1 MKQTIIVTSIALL
14 AACGG
19 SPTSP
24 TPTSSTPSTAQT
36 TPAPPPVAEPPA
48 PQPQPPT
55 PTPTPAPTPAPA
67 PAPTKVVL
75 HASVESSHWYAG
87 ASFTLPDNFDIVI
100 EGQTV
105 KIATLDPLPFSTF
118 RSNDDFIVRR
128 SDFTLVVRGTTFEFN
143 GLQGQASGTVTLVK

>member
-1 MKQTIIVTSIALL
+1 MKQTIVVTSIALL

-36 TPAPPPVAEPPA
+36 TPAPPQVAEPPA
-48 PQPQPPT
+48 PQPPAPT

-67 PAPTKVVL
+67 PVPAKVVL
-75 HASVESSHWYAG
+75 HATVESSHWYPG
-87 ASFTLPDNFDIVI
+87 ASFTLPDSFDIVI
-100 EGQTV
+100 DGETV
-105 KIATLDPLPFSTF
+105 KIATLDPLPFSVF

-128 SDFTLVVRGTTFEFN
+128 SDFSLVVQGTTFWFN
-143 GLQGQASGTVTLVK
+143 GLAGQASGTLAPVK